1 MFDNKSDYAV
11 NKKEKDSIVYRGCD
25 GNEQHLTRS
34 DFATEEEFLFWKKWS
49 DEDYKQTDYED
60 AYYHRHIVSLDST
73 DGSMLADTS
82 PEEILISR
90 IDRAERVQQTKT
102 KVLSFT
108 GYLTRVQFRRLWY
121 HYALGESVRE
131 IALQEGV
138 VHSCVVASI
147 KAATKKIFAK
157 AEKSTTKTN

>member
-25 GNEQHLTRS
+25 GNEQRITRS

-73 DGSMLADTS
+73 GGSILADTS
-82 PEEILISR
+82 PEEILISK
-90 IDRAERVQQTKT
+90 IDRAERVQQAKT
-102 KVLSFT
+102 KVFLLAS
-108 GYLTRVQFRRLWY
+108 YLTRVQFRRIWH
-121 HYALGESVRE
+121 HYALGENVRK
-131 IALQEGV
+131 IASQEGV
-138 VHSCVVASI
+138 VHSCIVASI
-147 KAATKKIFAK
+147 KAATKKIFLK
-157 AEKSTTKTN
+157 EQKSTTKTN

>member
-25 GNEQHLTRS
+25 GNEQRITRS

-73 DGSMLADTS
+73 DGML
-82 PEEILISR
+82 P
-90 IDRAERVQQTKT
+90 
-102 KVLSFT
+102 
-108 GYLTRVQFRRLWY
+108 
-121 HYALGESVRE
+121 
-131 IALQEGV
+131 
-138 VHSCVVASI
+138 
-147 KAATKKIFAK
+147 
-157 AEKSTTKTN
+157 TNPM

>member
-11 NKKEKDSIVYRGCD
+11 NKKEKDCIVYRGCD
-25 GNEQHLTRS
+25 GNEQRITKS
-34 DFATEEEFLFWKKWS
+34 DFATEEEFLFWKEWS
-49 DEDYKQTDYED
+49 DEDYQQMDYED

-73 DGSMLADTS
+73 GGNILTDRS

-90 IDRAERVQQTKT
+90 SDRDERVHQAKS
-102 KVLSFT
+102 KVFLLA
-108 GYLTRVQFRRLWY
+108 GYLTKVQFRRIWH
-121 HYALGESVRE
+121 HYALGENVRE

-157 AEKSTTKTN
+157 AEKTRPK

>member
-25 GNEQHLTRS
+25 GNVQRITRS
-34 DFATEEEFLFWKKWS
+34 DFATEEEFLFWKEWS

-73 DGSMLADTS
+73 DGSILADTS
-82 PEEILISR
+82 PEEILISK
-90 IDRAERVQQTKT
+90 IDRAERVQQAKT
-102 KVLSFT
+102 RVFLLAS
-108 GYLTRVQFRRLWY
+108 YLTKVQFRRIWD
-121 HYALGESVRE
+121 HYALGENVRK
-131 IALQEGV
+131 IASQEGV

-157 AEKSTTKTN
+157 EEKNTTKMN